1 MCCFDLSSLKEGTG
15 GSFLLRTENLL
26 DDQSKADGGNVEL
39 IDGQLVVL
47 VDVRLRESLV
57 LNGTY

>member
-1 MCCFDLSSLKEGTG
+1 M
-15 GSFLLRTENLL
+15 LRTENLL

-39 IDGQLVVL
+39 IDGKLVVL